1 LALLTLL
8 PMDVSLP
15 AYDIQYSS
23 WRVALVVLAFLPVV
37 SVAAMF
43 LMTLNQSRGNMTSKS
58 YKQAGSIAY
67 SAVASVKTVLSLNAI
82 LPMVEA
88 YKEATRTAYKESL
101 KFVVK
106 LGFANGTFDDR
117 TRFE

>member
-1 LALLTLL
+1 L
-8 PMDVSLP
+8 
-15 AYDIQYSS
+15 QYSS

-43 LMTLNQSRGNMTSKS
+43 LMTLNQSKGNMTSKS

-88 YKEATRTAYKESL
+88 YKEATRTAYNESL

-106 LGFANGTFDDR
+106 LGFSNGPFESCFDSVAG
-117 TRFE
+117 TIVTS